1 MNAPIDASQFS
12 CLRSYPAGQ
21 VIFNEGEAGDC
32 AFVVCEGSVEI
43 FKGSGKREMRLATC
57 EAGGIF
63 GEMALVDD
71 AARSASARALTP
83 ASCLVLPKERFR
95 HLFEEADPLARALL
109 RILVANVRET
119 SDTMVLFHRALTDLR
134 HELGLPATDCRFL
147 AEASPVPDCPL

>member
-1 MNAPIDASQFS
+1 MNAPIDPSEFS
-12 CLRSYPAGQ
+12 CLRSYTAGQ
-21 VIFNEGEAGDC
+21 VIFNEGEVGDC

-43 FKGSGKREMRLATC
+43 FKGGRQRALRLATC

-71 AARSASARALTP
+71 APRSASARALTP

-95 HLFEEADPLARALL
+95 HLFEEADPFARALL

-119 SDTMVLFHRALTDLR
+119 SDTMVLFHRALSDLR
-134 HELGLPATDCRFL
+134 HELNLPPADARSL
-147 AEASPVPDCPL
+147 AAPAPDCPL